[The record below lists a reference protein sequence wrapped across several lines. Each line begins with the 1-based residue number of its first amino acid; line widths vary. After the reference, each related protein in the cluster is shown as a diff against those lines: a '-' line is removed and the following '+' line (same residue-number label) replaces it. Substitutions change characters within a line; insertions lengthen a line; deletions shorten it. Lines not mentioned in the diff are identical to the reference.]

1 MDFQRWF
8 PAAQPASRPMA
19 QATSIPPLEGSS
31 GALLIVPACA
41 AVAMEI
47 RRSGKASR
55 RMLIG
60 QQVSNWRRF
69 QQ

>member
-8 PAAQPASRPMA
+8 PAAQPARSPMA
-19 QATSIPPLEGSS
+19 QATSIPALDGSW
-31 GALLIVPACA
+31 GGLLIIAAFA
-41 AVAMEI
+41 AVATEI
-47 RRSGKASR
+47 RKSGRASQ

-60 QQVSNWRRF
+60 QQISNWRRF